1 MTQPQ
6 LPPQRAPEPRTG
18 ERRPVDPARSEACR
32 LLCAGTYLHVGY
44 RDAVIDELYVHR
56 ERFAAPSYGFDAAR
70 VLAHALRARR
80 QEVAWAAGMAG
91 LWVVAAVLTKW
102 LIVMVVLPIL
112 LIALGRRLGGSR
124 AVDRQLPQHF
134 ALIRRLV
141 AFTLRWY
148 GRIALF
154 RLYGLLVLVLVAG
167 AEEAASDGSV
177 SGSFGASGDGFLDSS
192 DSGDFGVLNLLA
204 GDFADLNRFTAACL
218 LALPLLLAL
227 LSVGQ
232 RGLFARTIAGELS
245 KERFPDVAGD
255 PAEAATGPRFRELSR
270 RIRQEQHAPLILYAK
285 SDPFRGAGVPFEPWS
300 LSIELRPR
308 DTRDGDSP
316 IDALTKPGAPPVPA
330 EPLDND
336 TVLQKIRP
344 LLEELREPSAR
355 TSGQAADVVI
365 DRLRELVVDECVF
378 LPAEGLPSR
387 MAFPYT
393 PETYAMHRAD
403 AVEEGG
409 EQRRHFLRVRV
420 GGWDEE
426 IVVTVFVRVHT
437 QGGMLML
444 EVAPHVLPPVDPLF
458 ATADRMAH
466 EHLHRGGFGRYVF
479 ALLSVPATT
488 GEALR
493 VLVRA
498 VAQQWRQLTGVHADT
513 LPDGPGASVRELG
526 ADDRATLFQE
536 MDIARYLK
544 SVQDRIAGGV
554 RQALWNA
561 GYDIAEFEQKVT
573 NVFNNS
579 GTFVGGSVQGN
590 GIAIGRDSKATA
602 PAGKPSGAPPARSG
616 GASK

>member
-18 ERRPVDPARSEACR
+18 ERRPVDPARSDACR

-70 VLAHALRARR
+70 VLAHALRAHR
-80 QEVAWAAGMAG
+80 QEVAWAAAMTG
-91 LWVVAAVLTKW
+91 LWVITAVLTKW
-102 LIVMVVLPIL
+102 LILMVIFPIL
-112 LIALGRRLGGSR
+112 LIALGRGLGGSR
-124 AVDRQLPQHF
+124 TIDTQFPQQY
-134 ALIRRLV
+134 ALIRRLA

-148 GRIALF
+148 GRITLF
-154 RLYGLLVLVLVAG
+154 GAYVVLLRVLIAG
-167 AEEAASDGSV
+167 QEEDTSRGYAS
-177 SGSFGASGDGFLDSS
+177 SGSFTDSGAGFLEPSDTDALGPLFDLLSGD
-192 DSGDFGVLNLLA
+192 V
-204 GDFADLNRFTAACL
+204 ADLNRFTAGCL
-218 LALPLLLAL
+218 LALPLLVAL

-232 RGLFARTIAGELS
+232 RGQFARTIAGELS
-245 KERFPDVAGD
+245 KQRFPDVAGD
-255 PAEAATGPRFRELSR
+255 PAEAATAPRFRELSR

-308 DTRDGDSP
+308 EAG
-316 IDALTKPGAPPVPA
+316 DALTKPAATPTPA
-330 EPLDND
+330 EPIDND
-336 TVLQKIRP
+336 TVLKKIRP
-344 LLEELREPSAR
+344 LLEELREPSPR
-355 TSGQAADVVI
+355 TSPEAADAVL

-378 LPAEGLPSR
+378 LPAEGLPGR
-387 MAFPYT
+387 MAFPFT
-393 PETYAMHRAD
+393 PEAYAMHRAD

-444 EVAPHVLPPVDPLF
+444 EVAPHVLPPVNPLF
-458 ATADRMAH
+458 ASADRMAH
-466 EHLHRGGFGRYVF
+466 EHLHRRGAGRYLV
-479 ALLSVPATT
+479 ALLRVPAAT
-488 GEALR
+488 GDALR
-493 VLVRA
+493 ILVRA
-498 VAQQWRQLTGVHADT
+498 VAQQWRRLTGVHADT

-536 MDIARYLK
+536 MDVARYLK
-544 SVQDRIAGGV
+544 SIQDRIAGGV

-579 GTFVGGSVQGN
+579 GTFVAGSVQGN
-590 GIAIGRDSKATA
+590 GIAIGKDSKATVA
-602 PAGKPSGAPPARSG
+602 PGTPSGTSPARSG
-616 GASK
+616 GASQ

>member
-6 LPPQRAPEPRTG
+6 LPPQRGWTPSSGP
-18 ERRPVDPARSEACR
+18 RRPVDPARSEACR

-56 ERFAAPSYGFDAAR
+56 ERFAAPSYGYDAAR
-70 VLAHALRARR
+70 ILAHALRSRR
-80 QEVAWAAGMAG
+80 QEVAWSAGMIA
-91 LWVVAAVLTKW
+91 LWVVVAALTKFH
-102 LIVMVVLPIL
+102 ITVVIWPIL

-124 AVDRQLPQHF
+124 DIDGKFPQF
-134 ALIRRLV
+134 AMFRRLL
-141 AFTLRWY
+141 AFVLRWY
-148 GRIALF
+148 GRLTLLFVYVTLIRLLIAGPEEYASDYS
-154 RLYGLLVLVLVAG
+154 YGTSGDSFLD
-167 AEEAASDGSV
+167 ASDGA
-177 SGSFGASGDGFLDSS
+177 GLGTPFDLLDAA
-192 DSGDFGVLNLLA
+192 LA
-204 GDFADLNRFTAACL
+204 EPTRFTAACL

-232 RGLFARTIAGELS
+232 RGQFARTIAGELS
-245 KERFPDVAGD
+245 KQRFANVADD
-255 PAEAATGPRFRELSR
+255 PAEAATAQRFGELSR

-285 SDPFRGAGVPFEPWS
+285 ADPFRGAGLPFEPWS

-308 DTRDGDSP
+308 ANGDSDSP
-316 IDALTKPGAPPVPA
+316 LDALRKTDATDA
-330 EPLDND
+330 EPLDNA
-336 TVLQKIRP
+336 TVLEKIKP
-344 LLEELREPSAR
+344 LVEQLREPSAR
-355 TSGQAADVVI
+355 TSPQATDAVL

-378 LPAEGLPSR
+378 LPAEGLPGR

-393 PETYAMHRAD
+393 EDTYLMHRSD

-444 EVAPHVLPPVDPLF
+444 EVAPHVLPPVNALF
-458 ATADRMAH
+458 ATADRKAH
-466 EHLHRGGFGRYVF
+466 EHLHRGGPGRYLF
-479 ALLSVPATT
+479 ALLRIPAAT
-488 GEALR
+488 GDALR
-493 VLVRA
+493 VLARA
-498 VAQQWRQLTGVHADT
+498 VAQSWRQLTDVHADT

-544 SVQDRIAGGV
+544 SIQDRIASGV
-554 RQALWNA
+554 REALWNA
-561 GYDIAEFEQKVT
+561 GYEVAEFEQKVT

-579 GTFVGGSVQGN
+579 GTFVGGNVQGN
-590 GIAIGRDSKATA
+590 GIAIGKDSKADVS
-602 PAGKPSGAPPARSG
+602 AGKPPPASSAGAG

>member
-6 LPPQRAPEPRTG
+6 LPPQRAGAPGPG
-18 ERRPVDPARSEACR
+18 ARRPVDPSRSEACR

-80 QEVAWAAGMAG
+80 QEVAWAAGLIG
-91 LWVVAAVLTKW
+91 LWVVAAALTKG
-102 LIVMVVLPIL
+102 LIMQVIWPIL

-124 AVDRQLPQHF
+124 GIDAKLPQF
-134 ALIRRLV
+134 ALMRRLL
-141 AFTLRWY
+141 AFVLRWY
-148 GRIALF
+148 GRLTLF
-154 RLYGLLVLVLVAG
+154 FAYFLLLRLLIVGPDEYAY
-167 AEEAASDGSV
+167 D
-177 SGSFGASGDGFLDSS
+177 SFGGSGDSYFDSS
-192 DSGDFGVLNLLA
+192 DSGVLGGPLDVLFA
-204 GDFADLNRFTAACL
+204 GFTDASRFTAGCL

-227 LSVGQ
+227 LSVWQ
-232 RGLFARTIAGELS
+232 RGQFARTIAGELS
-245 KERFPDVAGD
+245 KERFPNIADD
-255 PAEAATGPRFRELSR
+255 PAEAAPGPWLSELSR

-285 SDPFRGAGVPFEPWS
+285 SDPFRGAGLPYEPWS

-308 DTRDGDSP
+308 TTGDGDAP
-316 IDALTKPGAPPVPA
+316 LDALTKSAPGPAPATA
-330 EPLDND
+330 EPLDNN
-336 TVLQKIRP
+336 TVLEKIKP
-344 LLEELREPSAR
+344 LVEQLQEPSPR
-355 TSGQAADVVI
+355 SSPRAAEAVI

-378 LPAEGLPSR
+378 LPAEGLPGR

-393 PETYAMHRAD
+393 PDTYAMHRAD

-444 EVAPHVLPPVDPLF
+444 EVAPHVLPPVNPLF
-458 ATADRMAH
+458 AMADRMAH

-479 ALLSVPATT
+479 ALLRIPAAT
-488 GEALR
+488 GDALR

-513 LPDGPGASVRELG
+513 LPDGPGVSVRELG
-526 ADDRATLFQE
+526 ADDEATLFQE

-544 SVQDRIAGGV
+544 SIQDRIAGGV
-554 RQALWNA
+554 RLALWSA
-561 GYDIAEFEQKVT
+561 GYDVAEFEQKVT

-590 GIAIGRDSKATA
+590 GIAIGDNSKATSSGGGA
-602 PAGKPSGAPPARSG
+602 SRASSAGTG
-616 GASK
+616 GASKPK

>member
-1 MTQPQ
+1 MTQPE
-6 LPPQRAPEPRTG
+6 LPPQRAQAPRPGT
-18 ERRPVDPARSEACR
+18 RRPVDPSRSEACR

-80 QEVAWAAGMAG
+80 QEVAWAAGMIG
-91 LWVVAAVLTKW
+91 LWVVAAALTKW
-102 LIVMVVLPIL
+102 QITTVIWPIL
-112 LIALGRRLGGSR
+112 LIALGRRLGGSLSID
-124 AVDRQLPQHF
+124 AQFRQF
-134 ALIRRLV
+134 ALFRRAL
-141 AFTLRWY
+141 AFVLRWY
-148 GRIALF
+148 GRLTLF
-154 RLYGLLVLVLVAG
+154 GVYVLQFRVLVAG
-167 AEEAASDGSV
+167 PEESDDYSSDYYGD
-177 SGSFGASGDGFLDSS
+177 SGDSLFDSS
-192 DSGDFGVLNLLA
+192 DSDVLEGPFGLLNA
-204 GDFADLNRFTAACL
+204 GAAEANRLTAACL

-227 LSVGQ
+227 LSVWQ
-232 RGLFARTIAGELS
+232 RGQFARTIAGELS
-245 KERFPDVAGD
+245 KKRFPDITAD
-255 PAEAATGPRFRELSR
+255 PAEAAPGHRLLELSR
-270 RIRQEQHAPLILYAK
+270 RIRQEQHAPLVLYAK
-285 SDPFRGAGVPFEPWS
+285 SDPFRGAGLPFEPWS

-308 DTRDGDSP
+308 ATADDDSP
-316 IDALTKPGAPPVPA
+316 LHALTKPGAMPAPA
-330 EPLDND
+330 EPLDNA
-336 TVLQKIRP
+336 TVLEKIKP
-344 LLEELREPSAR
+344 LLEQLREPSAR
-355 TSGQAADVVI
+355 SSPQAADSVL

-378 LPAEGLPSR
+378 LPAEGLPGR

-393 PETYAMHRAD
+393 PDTYAMHRAD

-444 EVAPHVLPPVDPLF
+444 EVAPHVLPPVNPLF
-458 ATADRMAH
+458 GTADRKAH
-466 EHLHRGGFGRYVF
+466 EHLHRGGLGRYVF
-479 ALLSVPATT
+479 ALLRIPAAT
-488 GEALR
+488 GDALR

-498 VAQQWRQLTGVHADT
+498 LAQEWRQLTGVHADT
-513 LPDGPGASVRELG
+513 LPDGPGVSVRELG

-544 SVQDRIAGGV
+544 SIQDRIAGGV

-590 GIAIGRDSKATA
+590 GIAIGSDSKATSST
-602 PAGKPSGAPPARSG
+602 GKPSAAGAGGPA
-616 GASK
+616 KK

>member
-1 MTQPQ
+1 MAQPH
-6 LPPQRAPEPRTG
+6 LPPQRADAPRPGARPPVEPW
-18 ERRPVDPARSEACR
+18 RSEACR
-32 LLCAGTYLHVGY
+32 LLCAGTYMHVGF

-80 QEVAWAAGMAG
+80 QEVAWAAGMIG
-91 LWVVAAVLTKW
+91 LWVVAAAIAKQLI
-102 LIVMVVLPIL
+102 LIVIWPIL
-112 LIALGRRLGGSR
+112 LIALGRRLSGARGFDASF
-124 AVDRQLPQHF
+124 PQF
-134 ALIRRLV
+134 ALIRRGL
-141 AFTLRWY
+141 AFVMRWY

-154 RLYGLLVLVLVAG
+154 FAYYSLIGLLISG
-167 AEEAASDGSV
+167 PDEDEYASDPYGGSGGSLLGV
-177 SGSFGASGDGFLDSS
+177 SEGDGLGDLFDLFVGSSGDRVS
-192 DSGDFGVLNLLA
+192 
-204 GDFADLNRFTAACL
+204 AACL
-218 LALPLLLAL
+218 LVLPLLLAL

-232 RGLFARTIAGELS
+232 RDQVARTIAGELS
-245 KERFPDVAGD
+245 KARFGDLAGD
-255 PAEAATGPRFRELSR
+255 PAEAATGHRFRELSR

-308 DTRDGDSP
+308 DTGDGDSP
-316 IDALTKPGAPPVPA
+316 LDALTKPGATATPA
-330 EPLDND
+330 EPLDNH
-336 TVLQKIRP
+336 TVLEKIRP
-344 LLEELREPSAR
+344 LVEQLQEPSAR
-355 TSGQAADVVI
+355 RSPQAADAVL

-378 LPAEGLPSR
+378 LPAEGLPGR

-393 PETYAMHRAD
+393 PDTYAMHRAD
-403 AVEEGG
+403 SVEEGG

-444 EVAPHVLPPVDPLF
+444 EVAPHVLPPVNPLF

-466 EHLHRGGFGRYVF
+466 EHLHRGGLGRYVF
-479 ALLSVPATT
+479 ALLRIPAVT
-488 GEALR
+488 GDALR

-498 VAQQWRQLTGVHADT
+498 VAQQWRQATGVHADT
-513 LPDGPGASVRELG
+513 LPDGPGVCVRELG
-526 ADDRATLFQE
+526 ADDEATLFQE

-544 SVQDRIAGGV
+544 SIQDRIAGGV

-579 GTFVGGSVQGN
+579 GTFVGGSVQGS
-590 GIAIGRDSKATA
+590 GIAIGKDSRATA
-602 PAGKPSGAPPARSG
+602 TAGKPSAGSSSG
-616 GASK
+616 TAGGSK